1 MPSDYEDKI
10 AEYRRKIRE
19 DYARRRAVLERRRH
33 TRIDARVP
41 VMFETPNDYVQAY
54 THNLSKGGLYFET
67 PERLSPNG
75 RLELILSPPGSED
88 KVKVIARVVRMITRY
103 QEMPPDGKRVR
114 MNGYGVRFEK
124 LKDEDQSV
132 LERFFK
138 ELNAEIQQETG
149 GDESESDESDESAA
163 TESGADGS

>member
-1 MPSDYEDKI
+1 MSDQEDKI

-19 DYARRRAVLERRRH
+19 DYARRRAILERRRH

-88 KVKVIARVVRMITRY
+88 QVKVIARVVRMITRY
-103 QEMPPDGKRVR
+103 QEMSDGQRVR

-124 LKDEDQSV
+124 LKEEDQGV
-132 LERFFK
+132 LESFFK
-138 ELNAEIQQETG
+138 KLTEQL
-149 GDESESDESDESAA
+149 ESEAIDAGESD
-163 TESGADGS
+163 